1 MIEVNYSTDT
11 SGHYVVVGGNGGI
24 GKALVTMLLDCGA
37 TVHVVDPSDSK
48 ETHAN
53 LHNYPIDATDQEAI
67 SDLAMSMKSTVG
79 SIDGL
84 INLAGMIDTF
94 TEVKNFKRE
103 DWERIFNVS
112 YYSCLN
118 TCQAFQSMLSNRGAI
133 VNMSSGL
140 AYGGQKNY
148 GPYSSAKAA
157 INSLTRTLAN
167 ELAPKIR
174 VNGVAPGAVRTPFI
188 DPNGDGTT
196 RFDLA
201 MYQRMVP
208 QGRVGEADEIA
219 HTIMFLLSNAA
230 SHVTGCILDVNG
242 GGLMR

>member
-1 MIEVNYSTDT
+1 MINVDYSAL
-11 SGHYVVVGGNGGI
+11 SFEHYIVIGGNGGL
-24 GKALVTMLLDCGA
+24 GKSLVSMLLACGVH
-37 TVHVVDPSDSK
+37 VHVVDPSDPPTAYSK
-48 ETHAN
+48 F
-53 LHNYPIDATDQEAI
+53 NYYQIDATDEAAI
-67 SDLAMSMKSTVG
+67 RTLAQKIKTKVKG
-79 SIDGL
+79 IHGL

-94 TEVKNFKRE
+94 TEVKDFKRS

-118 TCQAFQSMLSNRGAI
+118 ACQAFQPLLVEGSAI

-174 VNGVAPGAVRTPFI
+174 VNGVAPGAVQTPFI
-188 DPNGDGTT
+188 DPKGDGST
-196 RFDLA
+196 RFDLE
-201 MYQRMVP
+201 MYKRIVP
-208 QGRVGEADEIA
+208 QGRVGQADEIA
-219 HTIMFLLSNAA
+219 HSIMFLLSNAA
-230 SHVTGCILDVNG
+230 SHITGCILDVNG